1 MTSHIRHRRFKEK
14 YRQDKIHIKYL
25 LENGWHPLEIAD
37 QMTQYTII
45 ILKEGIHKRHP
56 EWTSEEILT
65 EMRRLVILDS
75 KMRRKRV
82 KTFNIFL
89 AKLREDV

>member
-14 YRQDKIHIKYL
+14 YRQDKNHIKYL
-25 LENGWHPLEIAD
+25 LENGWHPLAIAD

-45 ILKEGIHKRHP
+45 MLKEGIHKRHP

-65 EMRRLVILDS
+65 EMRRLVLLNS
-75 KMRRKRV
+75 KMQKRRGVSFIGR
-82 KTFNIFL
+82 T
-89 AKLREDV
+89 